1 MKKMN
6 RAARVFCLAGI
17 IIVCAGCA
25 HKEPAKESRYPE
37 GKLYPASYDKVW
49 DAVHTLIF
57 TDLGCVEK
65 KVNKKKG
72 SMETE
77 WVSQLSTEGT
87 SRWRIKAQL
96 QQKQDGT
103 LVLLDKDVEQREVI
117 DKNDT
122 RAKEKSKD
130 QNPNSGWRH
139 NPDDSAAAD
148 TLYQQLENK
157 LK

>member
-25 HKEPAKESRYPE
+25 QKELVKESRYPD

-77 WVSQLSTEGT
+77 WASQLSTEGIY
-87 SRWRIKAQL
+87 RWRIKAQL
-96 QQKQDGT
+96 QQKPDGT
-103 LVLLDKDVEQREVI
+103 LVLLDKDVEERDVV
-117 DKNDT
+117 DKNDP
-122 RAKEKSKD
+122 RSKEKSKD

-139 NPDDSAAAD
+139 NTRDSSAAD
-148 TLYQQLENK
+148 NLYQQLEKK
-157 LK
+157 LQ